1 MPPHIPKEETN
12 MTIKLL
18 QTLINFEEDAL
29 AYYYNSGA
37 SLEYNA
43 GADADEIYANY
54 LFQIY
59 PNEIQN
65 IYNVLSHLSKE
76 EELTAQEIKEEMYEF
91 NYHQ

>member
-1 MPPHIPKEETN
+1 MPHPTHLTPERRTF

-37 SLEYNA
+37 SLEFNH
-43 GADADEIYANY
+43 ADADEIYANY

-65 IYNVLSHLSKE
+65 IYNVLEHL
-76 EELTAQEIKEEMYEF
+76 AQEE
-91 NYHQ
+91 QQD

>member
-65 IYNVLSHLSKE
+65 IYNVLGRL
-76 EELTAQEIKEEMYEF
+76 AQE
-91 NYHQ
+91 Q